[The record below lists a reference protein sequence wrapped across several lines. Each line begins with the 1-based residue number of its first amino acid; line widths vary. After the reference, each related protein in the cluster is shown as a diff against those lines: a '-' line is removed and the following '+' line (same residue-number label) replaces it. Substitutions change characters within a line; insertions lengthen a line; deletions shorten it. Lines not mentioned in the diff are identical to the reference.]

1 MAAFPIS
8 LSARSFPFN
17 PACPITLTHSR
28 FFCLLFSICVMLCL
42 DAWIQIS
49 LTNLWSSMVCGILAP
64 VCFQCCY
71 HLEDKRM
78 QQGGKGGGGYFLFM
92 HMGTTTASSLEKT
105 RTTSSLQKT
114 WPASYLECKLLAFL
128 TPGGNGLKGVQKGW
142 GVHIV
147 TQPCLVGCPSHGQV
161 DVAFVAPILTQWVT
175 KHLACLHKKICNRIQ
190 RENPSETKVNKPVRP
205 KRY

>member
-8 LSARSFPFN
+8 LSAQSFPFN

-28 FFCLLFSICVMLCL
+28 FSCLLFSICVMMCL

-49 LTNLWSSMVCGILAP
+49 WTNLWSSMVWGMAP
-64 VCFQCCY
+64 VCTP
-71 HLEDKRM
+71 E
-78 QQGGKGGGGYFLFM
+78 GGYFLFM
-92 HMGTTTASSLEKT
+92 HMGTVTASSLEKT
-105 RTTSSLQKT
+105 RITSSLQKT

-128 TPGGNGLKGVQKGW
+128 TPGRNRLKGVQKGW

-147 TQPCLVGCPSHGQV
+147 THPCLVGCPSHGQV

-175 KHLACLHKKICNRIQ
+175 KHLACLHKKNCNRIQ

-205 KRY
+205 KCY